1 MTARPLNRTQTTT
14 FAKRVVLF
22 LTATVSSLALA
33 QAVPTIGAAN
43 DEGSK
48 APYRGTSV
56 SYGATTTVYN
66 YSPETVAITHRLG
79 LMPEW
84 HFNDQVWVRSR
95 FYLSQEFTDSDSTTY
110 KHEVELSDLWLDVV
124 WGGWREKITGI
135 KIAADLRT
143 TYPTSKFSQSV
154 SRIMT
159 VGPGVN
165 VSKTFKVLAGLTFV
179 YSSRFTYRFNRFT
192 TRQNLGGQI
201 VDMGTCSSASQLA
214 GGLVD
219 ACTNTN
225 TGGTNVQFD
234 LIHGPTVSFSPHER
248 LNFSASLFMQ
258 RGWVPPSKGI
268 DLNGYEVAATGW
280 QTRDFIGFS
289 FGATYQP
296 WDVVGFT
303 LGAFTFANQ
312 LDSEGKT
319 IFPLFN
325 RNTVASLD
333 ATFDLEAIVSG
344 FTKEK
349 K

>member
-1 MTARPLNRTQTTT
+1 MTARTLNRTQTTT

-66 YSPETVAITHRLG
+66 YSPETIAVTHRLG

-95 FYLSQEFTDSDSTTY
+95 FYLSQEFTDSDSTTF
-110 KHEVELSDLWLDVV
+110 KHEVELSDLWLDAV

-135 KIAADLRT
+135 KIAGDLRT
-143 TYPTSKFSQSV
+143 TFPTSKFSQSV

-165 VSKTFKVLAGLTFV
+165 VSKTFKVLAGLTLV
-179 YSSRFTYRFNRFT
+179 YSTRFTYRFNRFT

-201 VDMGTCSSASQLA
+201 VDVEEAEIGRQA
-214 GGLVD
+214 D
-219 ACTNTN
+219 ACPLACQPGAVDEIAGVAVGDVKDGIEEGLFRHQPKRIAALDNELA
-225 TGGTNVQFD
+225 V
-234 LIHGPTVSFSPHER
+234 R
-248 LNFSASLFMQ
+248 L
-258 RGWVPPSKGI
+258 
-268 DLNGYEVAATGW
+268 AATG
-280 QTRDFIGFS
+280 R
-289 FGATYQP
+289 
-296 WDVVGFT
+296 
-303 LGAFTFANQ
+303 
-312 LDSEGKT
+312 
-319 IFPLFN
+319 
-325 RNTVASLD
+325 R
-333 ATFDLEAIVSG
+333 
-344 FTKEK
+344 
-349 K
+349 